1 MSMNI
6 AVVGAGYVGLVT
18 AACLAD
24 LGNRVLC
31 VENNPARLA
40 MLLDGQMPIYEEG
53 LAELVQ
59 RGVCSGQLSFG
70 ADLTEAVHETE
81 VVFLCVGT
89 PPGPGGQPDLSQI
102 ESVATAIGQ
111 ALDGRYRV
119 IVTKSTVPV
128 GSGDWVSL
136 LIREAFCES
145 TGGAL
150 HWIGSNG
157 STPRA
162 VEESLL
168 DQPRVKGGVC
178 MSISQQS
185 LAPDLPTDRQPL
197 DASPHTAHFDVV
209 SNPEFLREGSA
220 ICDMMFPDRIVLG
233 SGSLRAL
240 SIMRELYR
248 PLIEQTFEWAPPTP
262 ALQDWPRRQGPVPLV
277 ETDLASAEM
286 IKYAANAFLATK
298 ISFINEI
305 ANICERTGADV
316 RSVARGIGLDHRI
329 GQPFL
334 QAGIGW
340 GGSCFPKDVAALAA
354 MAADYDYEARL
365 LTAVR
370 EVNARQRLVV
380 VHKLQE
386 RLKILKGKTIGLLG
400 LAFKPGTDD
409 LRDAPSLTLANR
421 LLELGAKVRAYDPYA
436 ASGAV
441 AALPLLS
448 IASDIEQLATDA
460 DALVLVTEWPEFR
473 ELPFAALARRMRTPI
488 IVDGRNC
495 LDRQALAEAGIEYI
509 GIGR

>member
-1 MSMNI
+1 MDV

-18 AACLAD
+18 AACLAE

-31 VENNPARLA
+31 VESNPARLA
-40 MLLDGQMPIYEEG
+40 MLHAGEMPIYEEG
-53 LAELVQ
+53 LGELVA
-59 RGVCSGQLSFG
+59 RNVANERLSFTH
-70 ADLTEAVHETE
+70 DLPCAVDRAE

-102 ESVATAIGQ
+102 EAVATAIGQ

-128 GSGDWVSL
+128 GCGDWVSL
-136 LIREAFCES
+136 LVRDAYR
-145 TGGAL
+145 TVRPARQMGRAGGTVVSRRPAAL
-150 HWIGSNG
+150 AVLEEEEELDGELTNHGSPAGPN
-157 STPRA
+157 
-162 VEESLL
+162 
-168 DQPRVKGGVC
+168 
-178 MSISQQS
+178 
-185 LAPDLPTDRQPL
+185 
-197 DASPHTAHFDVV
+197 FDVV

-220 ICDMMFPDRIVLG
+220 IQDMMFPDRVVLG
-233 SGSLRAL
+233 SSSARAL
-240 SIMRELYR
+240 EVMRELYR
-248 PLIEQTFEWAPPTP
+248 PLLEQTVAREP
-262 ALQDWPRRQGPVPLV
+262 AGQRPRSLPLV

-329 GQPFL
+329 GEAFL

-354 MAADYDYEARL
+354 MATDYEYEARIL
-365 LTAVR
+365 LAVQ
-370 EVNARQRLVV
+370 EVNARQRLLV

-409 LRDAPSLTLANR
+409 LRDAPALTLARR
-421 LLELGAKVRAYDPYA
+421 LLELGAKVRAYDPHA
-436 ASGAV
+436 AAH
-441 AALPLLS
+441 AERLLPSLLLVPNV
-448 IASDIEQLATDA
+448 EQLADDA

-473 ELPFAALARRMRTPI
+473 ELPYRKLARRMRLPV
-488 IVDGRNC
+488 IVDGRNS
-495 LDRQALAEAGIEYI
+495 LDREAVRKAGFEYI

>member
-1 MSMNI
+1 MNL

-24 LGNRVLC
+24 LGNRILC
-31 VENNPARLA
+31 VENNPARLS
-40 MLLDGQMPIYEEG
+40 MLCDGRMPIYEEG
-53 LAELVQ
+53 LDRLVERNVDAGRLCFTDDLETAVAET
-59 RGVCSGQLSFG
+59 
-70 ADLTEAVHETE
+70 D

-102 ESVATAIGQ
+102 EAVATAIGQ
-111 ALDGRYRV
+111 ALDDRYRV

-136 LIREAFCES
+136 LVRESHVSRACSVAHAREAAL
-145 TGGAL
+145 TGVGAGTS
-150 HWIGSNG
+150 GSAG
-157 STPRA
+157 HVDALPDA
-162 VEESLL
+162 GHG
-168 DQPRVKGGVC
+168 P
-178 MSISQQS
+178 
-185 LAPDLPTDRQPL
+185 APP
-197 DASPHTAHFDVV
+197 HFDVV

-220 ICDMMFPDRIVLG
+220 IRDMMFPDRIVLG
-233 SGSLRAL
+233 SASPRAL
-240 SIMRELYR
+240 AVMRELYR
-248 PLIEQTFEWAPPTP
+248 PLLEQSFEWDAPTP
-262 ALQDWPRRQGPVPLV
+262 ALAVGSRGSGRVPLV

-329 GQPFL
+329 GEPFL

-354 MAADYDYEARL
+354 MAADYGYEAHL

-370 EVNARQRLVV
+370 TVNARQRLLV

-409 LRDAPSLTLANR
+409 LRDAPALTLAHR
-421 LLELGAKVRAYDPYA
+421 LIELGAKVRAYDPHA
-436 ASGAV
+436 AESAA
-441 AALPLLS
+441 AALPALALS
-448 IASDIEQLATDA
+448 PDLDHLAQDA

-473 ELPFAALARRMRTPI
+473 ELPFAALAARMRCPL

-495 LDRQALAEAGIEYI
+495 LDREAALDAGLEYI